1 MFEKYTNKIS
11 GAQTRS
17 ILKVLGKYFFM
28 LLFWL
33 VMAKLYGNY
42 GKSVVIPV
50 VSIMFFATAIT
61 CHFIKEDRENT
72 LKEGGWFVLGYLG
85 FLFIYRIFI
94 QIITP
99 ITSEQM
105 NASLNIA
112 SSAVSGIA
120 TSGLLQNLLI
130 VASVFTPLG
139 YVVWCA
145 KKFTIFT
152 SKSTK
157 QEALRRYKGY
167 KIDKNDIR

>member
-1 MFEKYTNKIS
+1 MLQKYTNKLS
-11 GAQTRS
+11 GMQTRQMLL
-17 ILKVLGKYFFM
+17 ILGKYFFM
-28 LLFWL
+28 LLSWL
-33 VMAKLYGNY
+33 VVAKLYANF

-50 VSIMFFATAIT
+50 VSIMFFATAFT
-61 CHFIKEDRENT
+61 CFFIKEDRENT
-72 LKEGGWFVLGYLG
+72 LREGGWFILGYIG

-94 QIITP
+94 QLITP

-120 TSGLLQNLLI
+120 TSGLLQNLLV

-145 KKFTIFT
+145 KKFTIFRVR
-152 SKSTK
+152 STK
-157 QEALRRYKGY
+157 QEALRKYQGY
-167 KIDKNDIR
+167 KTDNRDR